1 MLFWSRFPLQE
12 KINNINV
19 YNYSSSYKRITLG
32 VKFKKIFFYIVFKLK
47 KDKSQPFVDIFNNI
61 DKIVITLV
69 WFRLSFFWGLKL
81 LIILDNF

>member
-19 YNYSSSYKRITLG
+19 YNYSSSYKQTTLG
-32 VKFKKIFFYIVFKLK
+32 VKLKFFFYIVFKLK
-47 KDKSQPFVDIFNNI
+47 KDKSQPFVDIIDNI